1 MPYAEYPKT
10 NYYDSDLGELIGFY
24 KKVTAEYA
32 TTLELIT
39 DVNNRLIKYQSTLPQ
54 YVQSLMTDAI
64 SQYVRDCENMGKK
77 LTLAVEQVKASVVEE
92 ASRREL
98 ADEKLLTE
106 IRSVSLKLNDT
117 EKEFDRRISEMR
129 LMILASNSSNRKMV
143 DETVDYC
150 RKLVEELPK
159 STYPIE
165 NHIRGELST
174 VDDAVADLY
183 NYGITSCGFS
193 AGQWH
198 TKTHITAEFFKD
210 SNVTCLD
217 FWTHGRTILDTFSR
231 QAMTFSPV
239 TGQYVTV
246 EKALKDLANYVKE
259 YGITA
264 GKYDSKE
271 ITAEEY
277 DGKDLT
283 AGNYDFNGKGELTD
297 V

>member
-24 KKVTAEYA
+24 KKVSAEYA
-32 TTLELIT
+32 GTLEMIT

-54 YVQSLMTDAI
+54 YVKSLMGDAI
-64 SQYVRDCENMGKK
+64 RQYVNDCENMGKK
-77 LTLAVEQVKASVVEE
+77 LTLAIEQVKASVVDE
-92 ASRREL
+92 ASKREL
-98 ADEKLLTE
+98 ADENLLSE

-129 LMILASNSSNRKMV
+129 VMILASNSTHRKMIN
-143 DETVDYC
+143 ETVDYC

-159 STYPIE
+159 STYPIN

-210 SNVTCLD
+210 SNVSCLD
-217 FWTHGRTILDTFSR
+217 FWTHGRTILDTFNR

-246 EKALKDLANYVKE
+246 EKALKELANYVKE
-259 YGITA
+259 NGVTA
-264 GKYDSKE
+264 KEYDEKE
-271 ITAEEY
+271 LTAEEY
-277 DGKDLT
+277 DNKDLT
-283 AGNYDFNGKGELTD
+283 ASEYDFNAKGEL
-297 V
+297 